1 MNTPHSPDSSS
12 SAAPGSTSAKA
23 QAPASRWRRYALYA
37 FAVLGML
44 ATGLVGYA
52 VFDRYRSGPGA
63 IAEDETIDAVMAAN
77 YGRYDEAQKG
87 WLYVG
92 PHNRNYVMRVVQRA
106 NLNDGVPGDGL
117 YFVASGT
124 PLDGN
129 TGAVYGVFHLYRQ
142 PDSTT
147 LGQEG
152 LMVQEAGDVPLT
164 PERVRFE
171 ALSGDTWGWVIKE
184 QTGREEPDEFMQVT
198 NVVLAPHK
206 GEIAELARFSART
219 RYMPAGGCDKA
230 NADYAQWLQR
240 HDPEHVSAP
249 AAGMAASV
257 APSVADSTASEA
269 ASASASAAEE
279 GADNNEGY
287 DETEGDGP
295 MRCEDLSWA
304 YKTDSIDGQAFTPLH
319 ITRKGTSEGQK
330 QADKTWK
337 VMFDPKAFVY
347 LMPER
352 M

>member
-1 MNTPHSPDSSS
+1 MNPPDAPDSPDSPE
-12 SAAPGSTSAKA
+12 SAHSPKSTPKPGAATAKPRA
-23 QAPASRWRRYALYA
+23 ARFKRLVVYSFALVGLAAS
-37 FAVLGML
+37 
-44 ATGLVGYA
+44 GLVGYA
-52 VFDRYRSGPGA
+52 FYDHYRNGANA
-63 IAEDETIDAVMAAN
+63 IAEDDTIDAVMAAN

-106 NLNDGVPGDGL
+106 NLNDGRPGDGL

-142 PDSTT
+142 PGSTT

-152 LMVQEAGDVPLT
+152 VMVQDAGDMPLT

-171 ALSGDTWGWVIKE
+171 ALSGETWGWVVKE
-184 QTGREEPDEFMQVT
+184 QTGREEADEFMQVT
-198 NVVLAPHK
+198 NVVLAPHQ

-219 RYMPAGGCDKA
+219 RFIPSMGCDKA
-230 NADYAQWLQR
+230 NEAYAQWLHR
-240 HDPEHVSAP
+240 NDPDQMTAP
-249 AAGMAASV
+249 AAGVTAS
-257 APSVADSTASEA
+257 AASEA
-269 ASASASAAEE
+269 ASAAEE
-279 GADNNEGY
+279 GSEDNEGY

-295 MRCEDLSWA
+295 MRCEDLSWT

-319 ITRKGTSEGQK
+319 ITRKGTSEGEK
-330 QADKTWK
+330 QPDKTWK

-347 LMPER
+347 LMPES